1 MAKINAIIL
10 VALSIGLLSV
20 VSAQNLDMSGAEGS
34 VTFDQAGK
42 PTRGM
47 SQESVQAN
55 FGAPQSIVAA
65 IGDPPISR
73 WEYADFVETLDSK
86 LIAYERTRSL
96 AARFFCLAKKV
107 PDLSFGK

>member
-1 MAKINAIIL
+1 MAKINAAIL
-10 VALSIGLLSV
+10 LALSIGLMST

-55 FGAPQSIVAA
+55 YGSPQSTVAA

-73 WEYADFVETLDSK
+73 WEYADFVV
-86 LIAYERTRSL
+86 
-96 AARFFCLAKKV
+96 FFEHNLVIHSVTKR
-107 PDLSFGK
+107 

>member
-42 PTRGM
+42 PARGM

-55 FGAPQSIVAA
+55 YGSPQSTVAA
-65 IGDPPISR
+65 VGDPPISR
-73 WEYADFVETLDSK
+73 WEYAEFVV
-86 LIAYERTRSL
+86 
-96 AARFFCLAKKV
+96 FFEYDKV
-107 PDLSFGK
+107 IHAVTKR

>member
-10 VALSIGLLSV
+10 VALSMGLLSV

-47 SQESVQAN
+47 SQESVQAT
-55 FGAPQSIVAA
+55 FGTPQSTVAA
-65 IGDPPISR
+65 IGEPPISR
-73 WEYADFVETLDSK
+73 WEYSDFVV
-86 LIAYERTRSL
+86 
-96 AARFFCLAKKV
+96 FFEHNLVIHSVTKR
-107 PDLSFGK
+107 

>member
-73 WEYADFVETLDSK
+73 WEYADFVV
-86 LIAYERTRSL
+86 
-96 AARFFCLAKKV
+96 FFEHNRVIHSVTKR
-107 PDLSFGK
+107 